1 MTRAALS
8 AVAVGLLTAAVA
20 LAGEVE
26 VFDVGKEL
34 AGADEGRR
42 AVNRRLVREPAYTV
56 NAVAVNDEI
65 PSHRHED
72 ASHVLY
78 IVSGRGTALVGG
90 ESVALKPG
98 LVVHIPKGIVHSL
111 KADGERLTF
120 VDFVPH
126 ADASRSGAGK

>member
-1 MTRAALS
+1 VTRALS
-8 AVAVGLLTAAVA
+8 VVAATLLMATAA

-34 AGADEGRR
+34 AGADDGRR

-72 ASHVLY
+72 AGHVLY
-78 IVSGRGTALVGG
+78 IVSGRGTALVG
-90 ESVALKPG
+90 EERVALKPG
-98 LVVHIPKGIVHSL
+98 LVVHIPKGVVHSL

-126 ADASRSGAGK
+126 ASRSGAGK